1 MPTWRAILER
11 VRRARPSL
19 ASVLEHAVPLEVTP
33 ARLDLVFE
41 ANAEFSATRAAE
53 PDALDLLTREVRA
66 HFQAP
71 TVVTIGAAQKG
82 GKSSPRTVASID
94 TERRFAEIA
103 RAKAAVEGHPLVEE
117 VIRVFGAK
125 LQDVKLP
132 SSDG

>member
-11 VRRARPSL
+11 VRRSRPSL
-19 ASVLEHAVPLEVTP
+19 ASVLEHAVPLEVTSARIDLAFEP
-33 ARLDLVFE
+33 A
-41 ANAEFSATRAAE
+41 AEFAATRAAE
-53 PDALDLLTREVRA
+53 PDALDLLTREARA

-71 TVVTIGAAQKG
+71 TTVSIGAAQKA
-82 GKSSPRTVASID
+82 GKSSARTVASID
-94 TERRFAEIA
+94 SEKRFAEIA

-132 SSDG
+132 SRDG